1 MNNSLVLTFELIILA
16 VLILGWLGMLLYL
29 RRKRLP
35 VTKERIHDLHIPTIF
50 LCIIVLCVF
59 LGLSS
64 YGGGEYME
72 QATPEKTPSNVFLI
86 LTRDTT
92 PEELCTRSQEQGLYC
107 IGPVQDGKTSAYY
120 ILVDTFYLSHQEAN
134 GVLLK
139 VRFSDDA
146 GCLLSAK
153 LTIRTNDGRAKCW
166 YYPTEDTEWFRPT
179 GYTLTT
185 KTGVLS
191 LPRTLHPET
200 AQDAIDYV
208 YEMVYPDG
216 EKLTN

>member
-29 RRKRLP
+29 RRRSLP
-35 VTKERIHDLHIPTIF
+35 VTRERIHDLYIPLI
-50 LCIIVLCVF
+50 LICIIVLCVF
-59 LGLSS
+59 LGMSS
-64 YGGGEYME
+64 YGGGEYMQ
-72 QATPEKTPSNVFLI
+72 QATPEKTPSNIFLI
-86 LTRDTT
+86 LAHDTT
-92 PEELCTRSQEQGLYC
+92 PEELCARAQEQGLIC
-107 IGPVQDGKTSAYY
+107 IGPVQEGKTEEYY
-120 ILVDTFYLSHQEAN
+120 IVVDSFYLSHQEAN

-139 VRFSDDA
+139 VSFSDDT

-153 LTIRTNDGRAKCW
+153 LTIRTNDGTARCW
-166 YYPTEDTEWFRPT
+166 YYPTEDTEWFRPM

-200 AQDAIDYV
+200 AQDALDCAYATL
-208 YEMVYPDG
+208 YPDG
-216 EKLTN
+216 M